1 LEPLTNN
8 AKKEKKS
15 TMLIEEPIKK
25 ESKASRMEI
34 FAGFFL
40 DFLSSGIKCLLYF

>member
-34 FAGFFL
+34 FAGFF
-40 DFLSSGIKCLLYF
+40 